1 MYKMN
6 KFFFSVIVGLITG
19 LQVYSQTTMTLR
31 QCIETGLANNLDVQQ
46 AHLQM
51 QSDEANWKQSKLNVL
66 PDLNASAGH
75 SFNQGRSIDPFTNQP
90 VTESFSSSNYNV
102 NSGIVLFN
110 GLSILNNI
118 KQNSM
123 TFKAASM
130 DWQQQKDVLTISII
144 LAYLQVL
151 SNADQLVQANN
162 QANLT
167 AQQVDRLEI
176 LNKEGAIKPSDLS
189 DLKGQYATD
198 QLNII
203 ATENS
208 LELAKINLCQLMN
221 IPYRKDLVLE
231 KIEPESI
238 APGYGDTPDKIYQ
251 TALENLA
258 LVKAAEYRK
267 KSAQSAIKVAKG
279 LLYPRLTFGG
289 TFFTNYSSV
298 ATNNTYINTTDFTSQ
313 DYVLVN
319 GSPSPVIYKQD
330 NFSTNK
336 IGYSDQLNNNISN
349 SFGFSLTVPIF
360 NALSQRNRVKQA
372 RLNYQNTVL
381 AENTT
386 RIQLNQDIERA
397 YINMNTAADRY
408 KTILNQVNAF
418 DESFQAA
425 GVRFQQGVGTSI
437 DYLITKNSLDRS
449 NINLIIAKYD
459 YVLRTKILDYYQ
471 GKPLF

>member
-6 KFFFSVIVGLITG
+6 KFFFSVMAGLLAT
-19 LQVYSQTTMTLR
+19 LQVFAQTTMTLR

-51 QSDEANWKQSKLNVL
+51 QSDEANWKQSRLNVL

-167 AQQVDRLEI
+167 AQQVERLEL

-198 QLNII
+198 KLNII

-208 LELAKINLCQLMN
+208 LELAKISLCQLMN
-221 IPYRKDLVLE
+221 IPYKKDLALE
-231 KIEPESI
+231 KIEPETI
-238 APGYGDTPDKIYQ
+238 AAGYGDTPDKIYQ

-267 KSAQSAIKVAKG
+267 KSAESGIKVAKG

-313 DYVLVN
+313 DYVVVN
-319 GSPSPVIYKQD
+319 GTQSPVIYKQD

-381 AENTT
+381 TESTT
-386 RIQLNQDIERA
+386 KIQLNQDIERA

-408 KTILNQVNAF
+408 KTILTQVDAF
-418 DESFQAA
+418 GESFRAA

-449 NINLIIAKYD
+449 IINLIIAKYD

>member
-1 MYKMN
+1 
-6 KFFFSVIVGLITG
+6 
-19 LQVYSQTTMTLR
+19 
-31 QCIETGLANNLDVQQ
+31 
-46 AHLQM
+46 
-51 QSDEANWKQSKLNVL
+51 
-66 PDLNASAGH
+66 
-75 SFNQGRSIDPFTNQP
+75 
-90 VTESFSSSNYNV
+90 
-102 NSGIVLFN
+102 
-110 GLSILNNI
+110 
-118 KQNSM
+118 M

-167 AQQVDRLEI
+167 AQQVERLEL

-189 DLKGQYATD
+189 DLKGQYASD
-198 QLNII
+198 KLNII

-208 LELAKINLCQLMN
+208 LELAKISLCQLMN
-221 IPYRKDLVLE
+221 IPYKKDLLLE
-231 KIEPESI
+231 KIEPETI
-238 APGYGDTPDKIYQ
+238 AAGYGDTPDKIYQ

-258 LVKAAEYRK
+258 LVKAAEFRK
-267 KSAQSAIKVAKG
+267 KSAEKGIKVAKG

-298 ATNNTYINTTDFTSQ
+298 ATNNTYINTTDFVSK
-313 DYVLVN
+313 DYVVVN
-319 GSPSPVIYKQD
+319 GSQSPVIYKQD

-336 IGYSDQLNNNISN
+336 IGYKDQLNNNISN

-372 RLNYQNTVL
+372 RLTYQNTVL
-381 AENTT
+381 AESTT
-386 RIQLNQDIERA
+386 KIQLNQDIERA

-408 KTILNQVNAF
+408 KTILTQVDAF
-418 DESFQAA
+418 GESFRAA

-471 GKPLF
+471 GRPLF